1 MKKLLGLAITLALVI
16 PSGLANAELFKNLK
30 ATGNIDVQGVSVQNV
45 TDFSTKGQALP
56 ASNANDRIS
65 TVMTRVVAGLGWDL
79 LDDVHAKITLR
90 KNDRAWGTQGNAGQM
105 NIGTND
111 QSFTQNATGGVLDTV
126 FVNEANV
133 KIDKLFGALDTTVGR
148 QFWGNSGDLIAAWGP
163 KNNYGLY
170 VTAID
175 AVSAM

>member
-1 MKKLLGLAITLALVI
+1 
-16 PSGLANAELFKNLK
+16 
-30 ATGNIDVQGVSVQNV
+30 
-45 TDFSTKGQALP
+45 
-56 ASNANDRIS
+56 S

-90 KNDRAWGTQGNAGQM
+90 KNDRAWGTQGAAGQM
-105 NIGTND
+105 NTTTND
-111 QSFTQNATGGVLDTV
+111 QAISGATGLFGTT
-126 FVNEANV
+126 FINEASV
-133 KIDKLFGALDTTVGR
+133 KVDKLFGALDTTVGR

-175 AVSAM
+175 AVSAMYANDMIEFAGIAGKAVDAPIGTAANAAIVNDTTATGIDVGVKKLPPPSEPQPMPPS